1 VPKRHQHRPALILG
15 IVLAVG
21 LAACAPA
28 DDEVEN
34 DGAAPSAITATA
46 VDIDW
51 KEKRLSASAGIVE
64 VTLENQGRIPHTFV
78 IEGHEGR
85 LRLNAR
91 AGGTDSGTI
100 ELEAGE
106 YVFYCDVPGHRA
118 AGQEGTLTV
127 S

>member
-1 VPKRHQHRPALILG
+1 MPKRHQQWPALILG

-34 DGAAPSAITATA
+34 DGAAASATATA

-64 VTLENQGRIPHTFV
+64 VTLENEGRIPHTFV
-78 IEGHEGR
+78 IEGHERR

-127 S
+127 T